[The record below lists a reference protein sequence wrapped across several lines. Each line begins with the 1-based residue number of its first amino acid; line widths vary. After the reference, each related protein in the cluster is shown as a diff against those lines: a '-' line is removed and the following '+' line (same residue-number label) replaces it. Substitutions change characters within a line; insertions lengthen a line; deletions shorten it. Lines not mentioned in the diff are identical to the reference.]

1 MVIVDQFN
9 HNQILSSEMNGGK
22 PIRVIDLFCGG
33 GGLSLGF
40 QNAGYEIVSAF
51 DNWDEAISIYQ
62 KNFAHPIVK
71 RDLSQTKDISDI
83 ESLHPDMIIGG
94 PPCQDYSSAGHRDET
109 LGRANLTISYAEIV
123 TKVRPEL
130 FLMENVPTIQKSDKL
145 RIVTEMFKA
154 AGYGLSMKVMDA
166 SKCGVPQKR
175 KRFILVGKLGEK
187 DGFLDSILDSHL
199 SEKSMTL
206 RDYFG
211 DSLGFEYYFRVPRSY
226 SRRGVFSIDEPAMTV
241 RGVDRPVPSGY
252 KGHPGDPVPLNDS
265 IRTLTYQERSWIQ
278 TFPKDFDWGEGS
290 KTNLNQA
297 IGNAVPVKLAEYV
310 ANCLLEYLNGKV
322 N

>member
-1 MVIVDQFN
+1 
-9 HNQILSSEMNGGK
+9 MNGGN
-22 PIRVIDLFCGG
+22 PIRVIDLFCGC

-40 QNAGYEIVSAF
+40 KNAGYEIISAF
-51 DNWDEAISIYQ
+51 DNWDEAISIYK

-71 RDLSQTKDISDI
+71 RDLSQTEDISDI

-94 PPCQDYSSAGHRDET
+94 PPCQDYSSAGHRDES

-187 DGFLDSILDSHL
+187 DGFLNSILDSHL